1 MSGIPRTPNGYNQSV
16 MVRQLEA
23 VFEHG
28 VLRPADSLAFAQRKR
43 VRLTLDDQP
52 LMQNRN
58 TPVQDA
64 APIND
69 RREEFLWLA
78 NHSGPYADQ
87 WVALDGSRLI
97 AHGTELAVVSEAARA
112 AGVDRPL
119 LTHLPPKGELPFG
132 GW

>member
-1 MSGIPRTPNGYNQSV
+1 MLSAPNGYNQSV
-16 MVRQLEA
+16 MVRQFEA

-28 VLRPADSLAFAQRKR
+28 ILRPLEPLVLPEHQR
-43 VRLTLDDQP
+43 VRLTIEERASP
-52 LMQNRN
+52 QNGN
-58 TPVQDA
+58 TSVQD
-64 APIND
+64 PDRVNE

-78 NHSGPYADQ
+78 YESGPYAGQ

-97 AHGTELAVVSEAARA
+97 AHGTELATVGAAACA

-119 LTHLPPKGELPFG
+119 LTHLPLEGELPFG

>member
-1 MSGIPRTPNGYNQSV
+1 
-16 MVRQLEA
+16 MVRQVEG

-28 VLRPADSLAFAQRKR
+28 ILRPLEPLALPEHQR
-43 VRLTLDDQP
+43 VRLTIEERASP
-52 LMQNRN
+52 QNGN
-58 TPVQDA
+58 TSVQDPA
-64 APIND
+64 QVNE

-78 NHSGPYADQ
+78 YESGPYAGQ

-97 AHGTELAVVSEAARA
+97 AHGTELAVVSEASRA

-119 LTHLPPKGELPFG
+119 LTHLPPEGVLPFG

>member
-1 MSGIPRTPNGYNQSV
+1 MPSSPNGYNQSV

-28 VLRPADSLAFAQRKR
+28 VLRPLEPLSLGESQR

-52 LMQNRN
+52 LTQNGT
-58 TPVQDA
+58 TPVQDP

-78 NHSGPYADQ
+78 NHSDPYADQ

-119 LTHLPPKGELPFG
+119 LTHLPPEGELPFG

>member
-1 MSGIPRTPNGYNQSV
+1 MPSTPNGYNQSV
-16 MVRQLEA
+16 IVRQLEA

-28 VLRPADSLAFAQRKR
+28 VLRPLEPLSLGEKPAGPPDFGRSAFDANG
-43 VRLTLDDQP
+43 T
-52 LMQNRN
+52 M
-58 TPVQDA
+58 PVQDR

-119 LTHLPPKGELPFG
+119 LTHLLPEGELPFG

>member
-1 MSGIPRTPNGYNQSV
+1 MPSAPNGYNQSV

-28 VLRPADSLAFAQRKR
+28 VLRPLEPLSLGESQR

-87 WVALDGSRLI
+87 WVALDGSRLV

-119 LTHLPPKGELPFG
+119 LTHLPPEGELPFG

>member
-1 MSGIPRTPNGYNQSV
+1 MPSAPNGYNQGV

-28 VLRPADSLAFAQRKR
+28 ILRPLEPLALPEHQR
-43 VRLTLDDQP
+43 VRLTLEEQTSP
-52 LMQNRN
+52 QNGN
-58 TPVQDA
+58 TPVKDPSQV
-64 APIND
+64 NE

-78 NHSGPYADQ
+78 NESGPYAGQ

-119 LTHLPPKGELPFG
+119 LTHLPPEGELPFG